1 MACFKKGLAISN
13 CSSLDLNI
21 SSSNLTHPLLQVPST
36 HCIVNVMIKKK
47 DKAEDTDSTKV
58 QTFLIQVTVD
68 SIDYLT
74 VRGLEVRSIFI
85 STPLLLTIH
94 HGDITITT

>member
-1 MACFKKGLAISN
+1 MAISN

-21 SSSNLTHPLLQVPST
+21 STSNLTHPLLQVPST
-36 HCIVNVMIKKK
+36 ICIVNVMIKKK
-47 DKAEDTDSTKV
+47 DKTEDLDSTEI
-58 QTFLIQVTVD
+58 QTCFIQVTVD

-74 VRGLEVRSIFI
+74 VRGLEVGSIFI

-94 HGDITITT
+94 HDDITITT